1 MIIANPKGTIRRLL
15 LRLSCSLAL
24 LTPLSLA
31 AETGPTTI
39 HDRQDLAHIFSDQ
52 GVTGAFVLLNARA
65 GTYDVVNT
73 DFAAPRRIP
82 ASTFKIVNSLIALET
97 GAVRDTDEIIPY
109 GGGHPPVAAWAQDMS
124 MRDAIA
130 VSNVPV
136 YQELAR
142 RIGLEAYSH
151 WLREL
156 DYGTADLGSDVET
169 FWLKGPLRI
178 SPFEQTQ
185 LLAQLAQ
192 GQLPFSARNQAMV
205 RDILLAGEQN
215 GRHLFAKSGWT
226 TAPDPGIGWY
236 VGWVEGA
243 GELHTFALVMEIQ
256 DRRDADLRQEMALAF
271 LSAFNI
277 Y

>member
-1 MIIANPKGTIRRLL
+1 MINTKPTGILRSLL
-15 LRLSCSLAL
+15 LSLSCGLAL

-31 AETGPTTI
+31 AETSPTAI
-39 HDRQDLAHIFSDQ
+39 RDREDLAHVFADY
-52 GVTGAFVLLNARA
+52 GVAGAFVLLDARTS
-65 GTYDVVNT
+65 TYDVVNT
-73 DFAAPRRIP
+73 GFAVPQRIP

-109 GGGHPPVAAWAQDMS
+109 GGGQTPVAAWAHDMS

-151 WLREL
+151 WLHEL
-156 DYGTADLGSDVET
+156 DYGTADPGSDVET

-185 LLAQLAQ
+185 LLAKLAQ
-192 GQLPFSARNQAMV
+192 GHLPFSADNQAMV
-205 RDILLAGEQN
+205 RDILWTGAQD
-215 GRHLFAKSGWT
+215 GRQLFAKSGWT

-243 GELHTFALVMEIQ
+243 DELHAFALVMEVH
-256 DRRDADLRQEMALAF
+256 DRRDADLRQELAF
-271 LSAFNI
+271 AFLRAFDI